1 MKYKLHKLREMA
13 PRDGFYITKPNG
25 GVFWDYHPIS
35 IVKEL
40 NKLSKRIN
48 ELESENDA
56 LRADL
61 LLWEEKEPK

>member
-1 MKYKLHKLREMA
+1 MKYKLHKLRQLG
-13 PRDGFYITKPNG
+13 PRNGFYITKPNG
-25 GVFWDYHPIS
+25 GVFWDLHPMS

-40 NKLSKRIN
+40 NKLSKRIK

-61 LLWEEKEPK
+61 LLWEAKP